1 LDLKISLAQLP
12 ELQGKREEIK
22 SVIESNPVVVV
33 IDNET
38 YESAKK
44 TEQP

>member
-1 LDLKISLAQLP
+1 LDLKISLCTTT
-12 ELQGKREEIK
+12 ELQGKKEEIK